1 MIISE
6 EHLKAACVCVGCRI
20 PFALVI
26 PPGRTDSLLFASLSD
41 GEPALENDGKR
52 FRPGFFATFF
62 GDSPSEAVYIPAE
75 LTAEQLLDNDFIKTC
90 GNMPEAETTAVDHS
104 TDFMKYCSS
113 LRELTATL
121 KKNHA
126 KTVISRLIAV
136 DSTTEPLNAFRQYVN
151 MVSDN
156 TFRFIFYTPATGIWI
171 GASPELLL
179 SHKYDSG
186 VFSTISLAGT
196 RRPSDDE
203 WDTKNRVEHDYV
215 TDFIDFHFRNHNL
228 EVDIADAADVE
239 FGSIEHLCE
248 VITGKGETDP
258 ISLLD
263 DLNPTPALCGFP
275 VEQAFG
281 NILSYEMHDRK
292 CYGGMVGIADHE
304 GFAAYVDLR
313 SCLVSP
319 IANDIYRYNIY
330 AGGGITG
337 ASDPLDE
344 WNEAAAKAR
353 MLYQSITDMDPD
365 TDDLSTALSYTGY
378 DEAYSHTV
386 R

>member
-6 EHLKAACVCVGCRI
+6 EHIKAASVCVDRRI

-26 PPGRTDSLLFASLSD
+26 PPGAMESILFASLSD
-41 GEPALENDGKR
+41 GESALENGGKR
-52 FRPGFFATFF
+52 FKPGFFATFF
-62 GDSPSEAVYIPAE
+62 GDSPSEAVYIPSE
-75 LTAEQLLDNDFIKTC
+75 LTAGQLLDDDFINTC
-90 GNMPEAETTAVDHS
+90 GDMPEAETVAVDRS

-113 LRELTATL
+113 LRDLTATL
-121 KKNHA
+121 KKNHG

-136 DSTTEPLNAFRQYVN
+136 DSTTDPIDTFRRYVDTAPG
-151 MVSDN
+151 S
-156 TFRFIFYTPATGIWI
+156 TFRFIFYTPATGLWI

-179 SHKYDSG
+179 SHKYSSE

-196 RRPSDDE
+196 RKPSDDE

-215 TDFIDFHFRNHNL
+215 TDFIDFHFRNHCL
-228 EVDIADAADVE
+228 ETDIEPSAAVA

-248 VITGKGETDP
+248 VITGRGKTDP

-275 VEQAFG
+275 VDQAFG
-281 NILSYEMHDRK
+281 NILNYEMHDRK
-292 CYGGMVGIADHE
+292 CYGGMVGLADDD

-313 SCLVSP
+313 SCLVTP
-319 IANDIYRYNIY
+319 CKNDTYRYNIY
-330 AGGGITG
+330 AGGGITE

-353 MLYQSITDMDPD
+353 MLYRSVTD
-365 TDDLSTALSYTGY
+365 TDADELSDGLSFTGY

>member
-6 EHLKAACVCVGCRI
+6 EHIKAASVCVDRRI

-26 PPGRTDSLLFASLSD
+26 PPGAMKSILFASLSD
-41 GEPALENDGKR
+41 GESALEHGGKR
-52 FRPGFFATFF
+52 FKPGFFASFF

-75 LTAEQLLDNDFIKTC
+75 LTAGQLLDSDFIKTC
-90 GNMPEAETTAVDHS
+90 GDMPEAETVAVDRS

-121 KKNHA
+121 KKNHG

-136 DSTTEPLNAFRQYVN
+136 DSTIDPIDAFRRYV
-151 MVSDN
+151 D
-156 TFRFIFYTPATGIWI
+156 TAPGGTYRFVFYTPATGLWI

-179 SHKYDSG
+179 SHKYGSG

-196 RRPSDDE
+196 RKPLDDM

-228 EVDIADAADVE
+228 ETDIEPYSAVA
-239 FGSIEHLCE
+239 FGNIEHLCE
-248 VITGKGETDP
+248 VISGRGETDP

-275 VEQAFG
+275 VDQAFG

-292 CYGGMVGIADHE
+292 CYGGMVGLADDD

-313 SCLVSP
+313 SCLVTP
-319 IANDIYRYNIY
+319 CKNDTYRYNIY
-330 AGGGITG
+330 AGGGITE

-353 MLYQSITDMDPD
+353 MLYRSVTD
-365 TDDLSTALSYTGY
+365 TDADESSDGLSFTGY